1 MTDLFF
7 VDTNVLVYSK
17 DLNEPTKMRRSN
29 DWIDALW
36 TAQVGRVSAQ
46 VLSEFYDVTARK
58 DVSKAERKATVLAF
72 ATWKPQ
78 PIDVAI
84 IEGAWE
90 IQDRFQ
96 LSWWNALIVA
106 AAQRQGCR
114 YLLTEDT
121 LAGQDLGGVMVVNP
135 FTTAPE
141 SLITA

>member
-1 MTDLFF
+1 M
-7 VDTNVLVYSK
+7 
-17 DLNEPTKMRRSN
+17 
-29 DWIDALW
+29 
-36 TAQVGRVSAQ
+36 SAQ
-46 VLSEFYDVTARK
+46 VLSEFYDVAARK